1 MLVALIASIFGLV
14 LAYYLHRF
22 FFVLNFMSPIIFFIG
37 LVKWRKPTLTVW
49 LTWISGFG
57 IWVSTA
63 AMVIVL
69 SAFNGFEGVVEGI
82 YTSFDADLKV
92 EIKEGKS
99 FDSQKIPYKA
109 IEEIEG
115 ISHVSY
121 VIEEITLVKHEDRW
135 ITCTMKGIE
144 HGFLLGS
151 RLDTMIIEGFL
162 DLGENG
168 APMAIMGYGI
178 KNRLGVTA
186 DPRFA
191 DFVSVHGLVRSKKLR
206 KNTQPFNKKTIPVGG
221 VFSINPEYDET
232 YIMVPLSFASDLLE
246 YGADITGVEINCAD
260 GTDLQKIKEK
270 VLEVIGPQFKVRTYF
285 EQNELMYQVHQSEKG
300 MTFIILSFILVLS
313 SFTLIAS
320 LTMLIIDK
328 KNDIMILASMGAS
341 VQQIRR
347 IFYLQGLMI
356 NFAGALLGIATGY
369 FICWIQIKFHII
381 KLGGAIVPYY
391 PVETEWAD
399 FLLIMLTVACV
410 GLIATYFPT
419 KYLVKRHF
427 DQAN

>member
-1 MLVALIASIFGLV
+1 
-14 LAYYLHRF
+14 
-22 FFVLNFMSPIIFFIG
+22 
-37 LVKWRKPTLTVW
+37 
-49 LTWISGFG
+49 
-57 IWVSTA
+57 
-63 AMVIVL
+63 MVIVL

-99 FDSQKIPYKA
+99 FDSQMIPYEV
-109 IEEIEG
+109 IEDIEG
-115 ISHVSY
+115 VSHVSH

-151 RLDTMIIEGFL
+151 RLDTMIIEGFP

-191 DFVSVHGLVRSKKLR
+191 DFVSVHGLVRTKKLR
-206 KNTQPFNKKTIPVGG
+206 KDTQPFNKETISVGG
-221 VFSINPEYDET
+221 VFSINPEYDEK
-232 YIMVPLSFASDLLE
+232 YIMVPLDFAADLLE
-246 YGADITGVEINCAD
+246 YGTDITGTEINCAD
-260 GTDLQKIKEK
+260 GADLQKIKGQ
-270 VLEVIGPQFKVRTYF
+270 VLQAIGPQFKVRTYF

-320 LTMLIIDK
+320 LTMLVIDK
-328 KNDIMILASMGAS
+328 KNDIKILSSMGATS
-341 VQQIRR
+341 RQIRR
-347 IFYLQGLMI
+347 VFFLQGLLI
-356 NFAGALLGIATGY
+356 TFVGAILGMLKGY
-369 FICWIQIKFHII
+369 LTCWVQIKFHII

-391 PVETEWAD
+391 PIETEWAD
-399 FLLIMLTVACV
+399 FLLIMLTVVCV

>member
-1 MLVALIASIFGLV
+1 
-14 LAYYLHRF
+14 
-22 FFVLNFMSPIIFFIG
+22 
-37 LVKWRKPTLTVW
+37 
-49 LTWISGFG
+49 
-57 IWVSTA
+57 
-63 AMVIVL
+63 MVIVL

-99 FDSQKIPYKA
+99 FDSQLIPYKA
-109 IEEIEG
+109 IEDIEG
-115 ISHVSY
+115 VSHVSH

-144 HGFLLGS
+144 HEFLLGS

-168 APMAIMGYGI
+168 SPMSIMGYGI

-186 DPRFA
+186 DPRFT
-191 DFVSVHGLVRSKKLR
+191 DFVSVHGLVRSKKIR
-206 KNTQPFNKKTIPVGG
+206 KDTQPFNKKTISVGG
-221 VFSINPEYDET
+221 VFSINPEYDEK

-246 YGADITGVEINCAD
+246 YGSDITGVEINCVDGAD
-260 GTDLQKIKEK
+260 LYKIKEQ
-270 VLEVIGPQFKVRTYF
+270 VLQVIGPQFTVRTYF

-320 LTMLIIDK
+320 LTMLVIDK
-328 KNDIMILASMGAS
+328 KNDIKILSSMGATS
-341 VQQIRR
+341 RQIRHV
-347 IFYLQGLMI
+347 FFLQGLLI
-356 NFAGALLGIATGY
+356 TFAGAILGLLKGY
-369 FICWIQIKFHII
+369 LTCWIQIKFHVI

-391 PVETEWAD
+391 PIETEWSD
-399 FLLIMLTVACV
+399 FLLIMLTVGCV
-410 GLIATYFPT
+410 GIFATFFST